1 MANAVPTLLA
11 SASLFVCIDRGLRA
25 FDLELGV
32 QCPGERGGVRG
43 GVRRDALRFE
53 QRGALWSTRRSDA
66 DPAVT
71 GFVQAMC
78 GGVAELQAADARP
91 RETFAVRF
99 GDGVAGIEQR
109 GVDDRGI
116 DELAFAGAVAVTE

>member
-1 MANAVPTLLA
+1 
-11 SASLFVCIDRGLRA
+11 
-25 FDLELGV
+25 
-32 QCPGERGGVRG
+32 
-43 GVRRDALRFE
+43 
-53 QRGALWSTRRSDA
+53 
-66 DPAVT
+66 
-71 GFVQAMC
+71 MC

-116 DELAFAGAVAVTE
+116 DELAFAGAVAVIERIADRDRRQEPVASIAEAGEAPQRTTVDARFAATHAAVLELDAGQAGAGLVIAGQAGAYAAIAAARVRSGEHTPE

>member
-1 MANAVPTLLA
+1 
-11 SASLFVCIDRGLRA
+11 
-25 FDLELGV
+25 
-32 QCPGERGGVRG
+32 
-43 GVRRDALRFE
+43 
-53 QRGALWSTRRSDA
+53 
-66 DPAVT
+66 
-71 GFVQAMC
+71 MC

-116 DELAFAGAVAVTE
+116 DELAFAGAVAVIERIADRDRRQEPVARIAEAGEAPQRNTVDARFAATHAAVLELYAVQAGAGLVLAGTAGRYSAVDAAERESRV

>member
-1 MANAVPTLLA
+1 
-11 SASLFVCIDRGLRA
+11 
-25 FDLELGV
+25 
-32 QCPGERGGVRG
+32 
-43 GVRRDALRFE
+43 
-53 QRGALWSTRRSDA
+53 
-66 DPAVT
+66 
-71 GFVQAMC
+71 MC

-116 DELAFAGAVAVTE
+116 DELAFAGAVAVIERIEDRDRRQEPVAGIAEAGEAPQRTTVAARHSEERRVGQEHVSTCKSWWAA